1 MSTHVRSSFD
11 LFSAA
16 RTTLV
21 IQNLGVLVCATCIF
35 FVITFKP
42 QIVAYWPDQGLLILC
57 YAGIILIAV
66 ISNLASMG
74 TKIALQ
80 RDWIVEIC
88 GRDKDALACKLLFL
102 KDQTDCYYVM
112 TQNYHQHIPK
122 FCLCTILHLCYSF
135 YVLLF
140 IKMIFNIWT
149 SFLNPL
155 FTKNVIT
162 LVIPVF

>member
-1 MSTHVRSSFD
+1 M
-11 LFSAA
+11 
-16 RTTLV
+16 

-57 YAGIILIAV
+57 YSGIILIAV

-88 GRDKDALACKLLFL
+88 GRDKDALACKLCFL
-102 KDQTDCYYVM
+102 KYQTDR
-112 TQNYHQHIPK
+112 H
-122 FCLCTILHLCYSF
+122 
-135 YVLLF
+135 
-140 IKMIFNIWT
+140 
-149 SFLNPL
+149 FL
-155 FTKNVIT
+155 
-162 LVIPVF
+162 

>member
-1 MSTHVRSSFD
+1 M
-11 LFSAA
+11 
-16 RTTLV
+16 

-88 GRDKDALACKLLFL
+88 GRDKDALACKLCFL
-102 KDQTDCYYVM
+102 KDQTDC
-112 TQNYHQHIPK
+112 
-122 FCLCTILHLCYSF
+122 F
-135 YVLLF
+135 LL
-140 IKMIFNIWT
+140 
-149 SFLNPL
+149 
-155 FTKNVIT
+155 
-162 LVIPVF
+162 